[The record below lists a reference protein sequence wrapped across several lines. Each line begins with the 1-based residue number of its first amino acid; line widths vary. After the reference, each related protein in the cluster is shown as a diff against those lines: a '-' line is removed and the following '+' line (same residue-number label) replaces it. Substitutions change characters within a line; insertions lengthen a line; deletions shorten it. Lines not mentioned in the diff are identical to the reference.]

1 MGVGLKV
8 QLESAL
14 NGSETAA
21 GMTLEMADYS
31 PLKLKR
37 SKRDCVTFKV
47 VFRCTRS
54 HTCVSLD
61 EGGEGGK
68 KGT

>member
-8 QLESAL
+8 QLESAV

-21 GMTLEMADYS
+21 GMTLQMMDYS

-37 SKRDCVTFKV
+37 SKRDCVAFKV
-47 VFRCTRS
+47 VLRS
-54 HTCVSLD
+54 HTYSRPKIEEIKMD
-61 EGGEGGK
+61 IAG
-68 KGT
+68 